1 MEGFS
6 ADMMEKLCPGVQP
19 CAGLGWGLG
28 TDGQKRQKMS
38 PEWQDVREDM
48 EAALLVS

>member
-6 ADMMEKLCPGVQP
+6 ADVMEKLSPGVQL

-28 TDGQKRQKMS
+28 TEGQKWQKMS
-38 PEWQDVREDM
+38 PERQDVREDK
-48 EAALLVS
+48 EAGLLVF